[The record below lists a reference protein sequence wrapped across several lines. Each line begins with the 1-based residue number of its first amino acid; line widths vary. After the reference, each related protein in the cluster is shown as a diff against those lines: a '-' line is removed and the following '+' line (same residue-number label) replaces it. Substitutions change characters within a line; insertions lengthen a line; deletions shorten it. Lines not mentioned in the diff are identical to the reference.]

1 MVHLEVSYTEL
12 NTVIVY
18 TCTFIFM
25 SLILVYAP
33 LKIKVSHTHITR
45 THTHTTHITHQTQV
59 FNKLLSLAS
68 SASGS
73 SDMGLWSNLLVSTS
87 AVSTPVVWLVVW
99 LVCPI

>member
-1 MVHLEVSYTEL
+1 MVCLKVSYTEL
-12 NTVIVY
+12 NSVVVY

-33 LKIKVSHTHITR
+33 LKIKVSHTHTTR
-45 THTHTTHITHQTQV
+45 THTHHTHTHQTQV